1 MVEITLET
9 FSVQEIPVL
18 RMAEAD
24 AAGQP
29 VVFFVHGFT
38 GDKSSVL
45 MLGYELAQ
53 AGFTTVSFDAP
64 MHGDRY
70 DPYLGKMLSGEGD
83 YVYPIETGLDVFFM
97 LHEII
102 VQAAKDLET
111 LIGYFDAEGTVDTG
125 RIGLTGFSMGGF
137 TTFYAAAHN
146 PRIQAAV
153 PIAGIPAF
161 ADRWRDVVLESSSYE
176 KWADAIVAAEPETR
190 ERTAYMARIDP
201 FDRMALFYPKPL
213 MMICGDKDL
222 DAPKHYAVDL
232 YRALKPRY
240 ADHPERLRLNVH
252 DDAGHE
258 FTHAMRQDVRAWFTR
273 YLLEDARG

>member
-1 MVEITLET
+1 MTAITIET
-9 FSVQEIPVL
+9 FAVQEIPVL
-18 RMAEAD
+18 RMAEAG
-24 AAGQP
+24 AEGQP
-29 VVFFVHGFT
+29 VVVFIHGFT
-38 GDKSSVL
+38 GDKSSAL

-53 AGFTTVSFDAP
+53 AGFTTISFDAP

-70 DPYLGKMLSGEGD
+70 HPHLGAMVRGEGS
-83 YVYPIETGLDVFFM
+83 YVYPVGTGLDVFFM

-102 VQAAKDLET
+102 VQAAEDLET
-111 LIGYFDAEGTVDTG
+111 LIAYLDEEGRTDTG
-125 RIGLTGFSMGGF
+125 RLGVTGFSMGGF
-137 TTFYAAAHN
+137 TTFYAAATN
-146 PRIQAAV
+146 PRVQAAV
-153 PIAGIPAF
+153 PMAGIPGF
-161 ADRWRDVVLESSSYE
+161 AQRWRDAVLESSSYE
-176 KWADAIVAAEPETR
+176 KWADAIAAAEPETR